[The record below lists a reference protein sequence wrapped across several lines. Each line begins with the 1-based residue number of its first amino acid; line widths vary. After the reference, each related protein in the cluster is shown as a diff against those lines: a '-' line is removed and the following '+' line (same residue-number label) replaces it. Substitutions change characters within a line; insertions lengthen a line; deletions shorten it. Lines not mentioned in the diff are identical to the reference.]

1 MEEVV
6 QQKKSNT
13 SKELSDEIQEKIVL
27 RNKLHENILFSE
39 RFIYHSKED
48 IKEIEKYLWRNCTH
62 EWIYLDNGDRN
73 SRIKY
78 NCKHCKLYRHSS
90 MYN

>member
-1 MEEVV
+1 MEEIVH
-6 QQKKSNT
+6 QEISNT
-13 SKELSDEIQEKIVL
+13 SKELSNDIHEKVVL
-27 RNKLHENILFSE
+27 RNKLQKDVVFSE
-39 RFIYHSKED
+39 EFIYQSKED
-48 IKEIEKYLWRNCTH
+48 IKEIEKYLWHNCTH
-62 EWIYLDNGDRN
+62 EWIHLDYEDRN

>member
-6 QQKKSNT
+6 EQEKNNT
-13 SKELSDEIQEKIVL
+13 SKELSDEIREKIVL
-27 RNKLHENILFSE
+27 RNKLHENIIFSE
-39 RFIYHSKED
+39 EFIYRSKED
-48 IKEIEKYLWRNCTH
+48 IKEIEKYLWCNCTH
-62 EWIYLDNGDRN
+62 EWIYLDDGDRN

-78 NCKHCKLYRHSS
+78 NCKHCKLYKHSS